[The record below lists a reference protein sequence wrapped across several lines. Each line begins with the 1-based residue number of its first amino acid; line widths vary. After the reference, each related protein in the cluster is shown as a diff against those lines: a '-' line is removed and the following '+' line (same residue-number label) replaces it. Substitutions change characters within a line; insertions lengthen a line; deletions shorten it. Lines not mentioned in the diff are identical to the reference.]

1 MSRTGTSM
9 SEVQI
14 SVAAG
19 PPSPVMRDIRKRVFI
34 DEQKVAPELEWDEHD
49 ASATHFL
56 LTVEGC
62 ALGTA
67 RLLPGGRIGRVALL
81 PAARGKG
88 LGRRLMHAI
97 MAHARQQGMEQLE
110 LSAQT
115 HALGFYAQLGFVS
128 CSEVY
133 LDAGIPHQTMRFSST
148 PQ

>member
-1 MSRTGTSM
+1 M

-14 SVAAG
+14 SVIEGEPTA
-19 PPSPVMRDIRKRVFI
+19 VMRDIRKQVFI

-56 LTVEGC
+56 LTVDDN

-67 RLLPGGRIGRVALL
+67 RLLPSGRIGRVALL

-88 LGRRLMHAI
+88 LGRQLMCAI
-97 MAHARQQGMEQLE
+97 MEHARQLGMLQLE

-128 CSEVY
+128 CSDVY
-133 LDAGIPHQTMRFSST
+133 LDAGIAHQTMRFST
-148 PQ
+148 PVANPAH